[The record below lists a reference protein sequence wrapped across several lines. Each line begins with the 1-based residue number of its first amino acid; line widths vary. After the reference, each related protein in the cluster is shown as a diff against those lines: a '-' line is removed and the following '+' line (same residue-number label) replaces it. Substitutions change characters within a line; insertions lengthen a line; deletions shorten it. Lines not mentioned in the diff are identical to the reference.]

1 MELVIEGVR
10 WDGLTLVFNSPYL
23 LKIEKDK
30 SGSLWIASDPSIDL
44 YVFAD
49 DIDQLRQEIA
59 EWFVLSYRFYV
70 VGRVRYQLND
80 RAREVGMA
88 LDTLIK
94 KEPG

>member
-1 MELVIEGVR
+1 MELVIEDVR
-10 WDGLTLVFNSPYL
+10 WDGVTLYFNNPYL

-59 EWFVLSYRFYV
+59 EWFIVSYRSYV
-70 VGRVRYQLND
+70 VGRVQYQLNE
-80 RAREVGMA
+80 RAREVGRV
-88 LDTLIK
+88 LDTIIK
-94 KEPG
+94 KEP